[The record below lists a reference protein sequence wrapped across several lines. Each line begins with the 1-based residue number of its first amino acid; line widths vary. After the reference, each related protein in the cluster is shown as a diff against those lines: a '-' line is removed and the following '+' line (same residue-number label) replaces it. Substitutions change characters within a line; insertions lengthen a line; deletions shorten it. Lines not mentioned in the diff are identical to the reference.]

1 MNRTIIIV
9 RCNSLHYA
17 KEIPK
22 ASMDHDA
29 IISSIRR
36 GTQIFLHTS
45 PCFVTLGFVRPLAK
59 TVRFNV
65 LKVISARSTSGGGQ
79 KAFSA

>member
-9 RCNSLHYA
+9 RCNYLRYV

-29 IISSIRR
+29 IIYSMRR
-36 GTQIFLHTS
+36 GTQTFLHTS

-59 TVRFNV
+59 TVPFNV
-65 LKVISARSTSGGGQ
+65 LKFISARSTSGGGQ